1 MKNLRLMIRERM
13 EELTLGERK
22 IANVIF
28 ADYPFGAL
36 GTLQDLAQK
45 AGVSVPSVTRFVAKF
60 GFEGFKDFQR
70 LLVEE
75 LQERQSSPR
84 DLASNKMA
92 FRITSH
98 NAAKDA
104 SSKQDSPKDAL
115 VQNEDFFS
123 SYIGQLASAMDEMAT
138 NVPSWQFD
146 KFVDLLKDPSR
157 HIFLIGGRIS
167 DKIADFMGIN
177 LRQIRGN
184 VFHMSN
190 NPEIW
195 PEYVLRMRRKDVVLF
210 FDFRRYQQSLAQLAA
225 TIAQMAQP
233 HMLLVTDRWMSP
245 IARYSK
251 QVIALPTQTQYPWD
265 TMISVCVFVEALIV
279 KIMEDDWDGAQKRI
293 EKWDMIRGVA
303 SLMDKNKGREK
314 S

>member
-1 MKNLRLMIRERM
+1 MKNLRLLIREKM
-13 EELTLGERK
+13 ETLTLGERK

-45 AGVSVPSVTRFVAKF
+45 AGVSVPSVTRFVTKF
-60 GFEGFKDFQR
+60 GFEGFKEFQR

-75 LQERQSSPR
+75 LQAGQSSPR
-84 DLASNKMA
+84 DLADNTMASRTSSQITPLQNK
-92 FRITSH
+92 
-98 NAAKDA
+98 
-104 SSKQDSPKDAL
+104 
-115 VQNEDFFS
+115 DFFS
-123 SYIGQLASAMDEMAT
+123 AYIGQLATVMKEMAT

-146 KFVDLLKDPSR
+146 KFADMLKDPSR

-167 DKIADFMGIN
+167 DKMAAFLGVN

-184 VFHMSN
+184 VFHISD

-225 TIAQMAQP
+225 TIAKDAQP
-233 HMLLVTDRWMSP
+233 HILLVTDRWMSP

-251 QVIALPTQTQYPWD
+251 QVIALPTQTDRHWD
-265 TMISVCVFVEALIV
+265 TMIPVGVFVEALIV
-279 KIMEDDWDGAQKRI
+279 KIMEDDWDAAQKRI
-293 EKWDMIRGVA
+293 KQWDMIRGVA
-303 SLMDKNKGREK
+303 SLMDKIKE
-314 S
+314 